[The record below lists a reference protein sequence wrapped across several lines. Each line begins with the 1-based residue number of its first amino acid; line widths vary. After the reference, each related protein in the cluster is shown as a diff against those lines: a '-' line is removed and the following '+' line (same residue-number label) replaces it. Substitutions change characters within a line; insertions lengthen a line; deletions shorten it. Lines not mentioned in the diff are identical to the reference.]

1 MPTDNMLQQII
12 QSMYVEPELLN
23 ELSDEQKAILFVKI
37 REEQV
42 RRWKE
47 REESDTNERKK
58 PRKPPKPGKKHVGFK
73 KGKDGNDWVWVMG
86 EHKDDKTIEQILE
99 EEAHAKA
106 LQEAEKEAMQLREEE
121 EKKLLWQ
128 REAEQKRI
136 EREKAE
142 KEAELRKKEEEAALY
157 ASLKEAKLMAE
168 KVDQERKKSQEENK
182 RHIDH
187 LRKKFNAEKRKS
199 FEKVEE
205 NVHRRSNEIY
215 IRWKEMRKMMEKQAE
230 ESSKEVDENWK
241 AQEKKAK
248 VAQNQLKELAR
259 HARLEH
265 KESIRRTSKALSAI
279 SAFSSNKSK
288 EVKPPLPPKNMT
300 KIRDSLI
307 KKKAPRPP
315 RPPNREAVI
324 EWFKEEEK
332 DQGAGKDPITGKIA
346 PWFHGVIS
354 RLDAENIL
362 IKKPVG
368 SYLVRVSERVWGYTI
383 SYRTEDRC
391 KHFLI
396 DRSDEG
402 YQFFGTDQVQHQSLV
417 ELVNFHMNNPITQA
431 GQEKLQTPCGQATD
445 PPDYWPLF
453 NKITEST
460 DL

>member
-1 MPTDNMLQQII
+1 MLQQII
-12 QSMYVEPELLN
+12 QSMYIEPELLN

-47 REESDTNERKK
+47 REESETSERKK
-58 PRKPPKPGKKHVGFK
+58 PKKPPKPGKKHVDFM

-86 EHKDDKTIEQILE
+86 EHKNDKTIEQILE
-99 EEAHAKA
+99 EEAQAKA
-106 LQEAEKEAMQLREEE
+106 IQEAEREARLLREEE
-121 EKKLLWQ
+121 ERKLLQ
-128 REAEQKRI
+128 QQEAERLRI
-136 EREKAE
+136 EKEKVE

-157 ASLKEAKLMAE
+157 ASLKEARLVAE
-168 KVDQERKKSQEENK
+168 KLEQERKKTEEEN
-182 RHIDH
+182 RAYIEH

-205 NVHRRSNEIY
+205 NVHRRSSELY
-215 IRWKEMRKMMEKQAE
+215 IRWKEMRQMMEKQAE
-230 ESSKEVDENWK
+230 ESSKEVEENWK
-241 AQEKKAK
+241 QQEKKAK
-248 VAQNQLKELAR
+248 LAQNQLKELAR

-265 KESIRRTSKALSAI
+265 KESIRRTRGIINAL

-288 EVKPPLPPKNMT
+288 EEKPPLPPKNIA
-300 KIRDSLI
+300 KIRDSLK

-332 DQGAGKDPITGKIA
+332 DQGAGKDPVTGKIA

-368 SYLVRVSERVWGYTI
+368 SFLVRVSERVWGYTI

-453 NKITEST
+453 NKMTEST